1 MKKLLAVL
9 CVAALLVTAVPAFAN
24 PSIQGLEIKNIEAE
38 ITADDVSEE
47 TQEKLDSGWTVQAVP
62 ITEDTIEKLYS
73 NKAVREVITAV
84 NINTDPEQSVTVA
97 DVAEKLET
105 DQRRLRAQLFDEADD
120 LRRTLHVD
128 DQIVDIRAD
137 LIAREV
143 LRMLRI
149 LGTQKLIQC
158 RYLMHHVIAH
168 RHGVDDCIDLFFR
181 QDFFDALLQIHD
193 AADLYWLD
201 LVAFRPDRAF
211 AVQIIDLL
219 DLFFRRK
226 GSAYRKTKTSGRGIC
241 DGPDI
246 IDPLACAARCD
257 HDFHSFCITPS
268 TGFIACQ
275 PIIKLYGLPP
285 AVSRFCLP

>member
-105 DQRRLRAQLFDEADD
+105 E
-120 LRRTLHVD
+120 T
-128 DQIVDIRAD
+128 
-137 LIAREV
+137 E
-143 LRMLRI
+143 
-149 LGTQKLIQC
+149 
-158 RYLMHHVIAH
+158 
-168 RHGVDDCIDLFFR
+168 
-181 QDFFDALLQIHD
+181 
-193 AADLYWLD
+193 
-201 LVAFRPDRAF
+201 
-211 AVQIIDLL
+211 
-219 DLFFRRK
+219 K
-226 GSAYRKTKTSGRGIC
+226 GSEGVTAVKVANSDKTV
-241 DGPDI
+241 D
-246 IDPLACAARCD
+246 LNEY
-257 HDFHSFCITPS
+257 SFV
-268 TGFIACQ
+268 TGFIDFV
-275 PIIKLYGLPP
+275 LTDGEE
-285 AVSRFCLP
+285 AVQSGADETLTVTTVMTIPQMKGVKGEDLEDYLLMLVNSESAEVVLLEMDPEQFDSKKDLFYFRLFLSFFNRGDLTRNSINPTKEI